1 MYSASPIAYTTS
13 SVRCYARR
21 MIIENVISDTI
32 DFFHMDALSVTVPM
46 KIHVDLQLTLIA
58 GLLYRL
64 LGIRVGERKEL
75 AETRTLFRELIPKRA
90 KIHLTEKE
98 IIVQYPR
105 RTHNPLLMN
114 AEHQKVN
121 LPIPRQKD
129 GRNSPTLQSCLNRQK
144 TRFSYGYHL
153 ITKPPRPSQNAQS

>member
-1 MYSASPIAYTTS
+1 
-13 SVRCYARR
+13 

-32 DFFHMDALSVTVPM
+32 DFFHMDALSATVPM
-46 KIHVDLQLTLIA
+46 KIHVDIQLTLIA

-75 AETRTLFRELIPKRA
+75 AETRTLFRELIPKRD

-105 RTHNPLLMN
+105 RVHNPLLMN
-114 AEHQKVN
+114 AEYHN
-121 LPIPRQKD
+121 PSS
-129 GRNSPTLQSCLNRQK
+129 SPDL
-144 TRFSYGYHL
+144 L
-153 ITKPPRPSQNAQS
+153 IYRYLGNFHPLISPGDT